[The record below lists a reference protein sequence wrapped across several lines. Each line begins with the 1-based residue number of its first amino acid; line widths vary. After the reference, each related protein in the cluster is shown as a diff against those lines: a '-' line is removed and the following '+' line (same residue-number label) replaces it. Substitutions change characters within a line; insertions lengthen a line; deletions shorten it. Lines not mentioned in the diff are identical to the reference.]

1 MSGISDDQLRAFM
14 QPDSEGEK
22 GIGDFLAILWD
33 SRWTV
38 VVVTLV
44 SLALGT
50 LYAFLA
56 APTYR
61 SDFAVQIEQSTPGGA
76 TASTLLGQNL
86 SGFLGVSSQATTEI
100 EVLNSRL
107 VLGQT
112 VDDLRLFVVAE
123 PRRFPVLGRLVAK
136 SAPKDQPAK
145 PLFGLRSYAW
155 GNERIEVDVFDV
167 PAQFYR
173 AKWIV
178 VAQGDG
184 RYRLLLDGEKILDG
198 VVGQLAAGETS
209 VGKISLKIDK
219 LTGEP
224 DTEFTLIRNERLDT
238 IDQLSKSL
246 LIAERSKDSDVVGVT
261 LEGKD
266 PVWVARVLNQM
277 AQIYL
282 RQNADRKSAE
292 AQNMIS
298 FLDGQLPVI
307 KSQLGESEKAYNA
320 FRREHVILDLRE
332 EAKLLLKQS
341 VDGEAQLAEL
351 QQRRA
356 ALIPR
361 FMEHAPEVTAIDQQ
375 IAALNSTMSASKDR
389 IKRLPNDEQAALGLM
404 RDLEV
409 NTQLYTNLLNNLE
422 QLRVVKAGKIG
433 SVRIVDN
440 AVAPYYPV
448 KPKKLLVICLSA
460 IVGFLL
466 GICVSLARA
475 GMQSGVED
483 CDVIESR
490 LGLPVYAT
498 IPKSRGGSRWMS
510 VLCKRKQQGRLAFE
524 NPSDSVIESLRSLA
538 TALHFTMQDAPTNSI
553 MISGPA
559 PGVGKSFV
567 ASNLAAILGS
577 MNKRVLLIDADLR
590 RGTLHDSF
598 GVGRNKGLSEI
609 ISGVGKIEN
618 LIHREVGP
626 GLDFISTGAIPPNPA
641 ELLLHPNFD
650 RFQKEVC
657 ALYDIVIF
665 DTAPVLAVTDAAI
678 IGRLSGVALLVLRFG
693 AHPVREIEMTVR
705 RLTQAGVNLKGT
717 VMNGVPLANG
727 KFRYGRY
734 KYSYQYSYDDKR

>member
-1 MSGISDDQLRAFM
+1 M
-14 QPDSEGEK
+14 QPNADGEK
-22 GIGDFLAILWD
+22 GMGDYLAILWD
-33 SRWTV
+33 GRWMAAI
-38 VVVTLV
+38 VTMIILV
-44 SLALGT
+44 LGT

-56 APTYR
+56 PPTYR
-61 SDFAVQIEQSTPGGA
+61 SNFAVQIEQPNPVGT

-112 VDDLRLFVVAE
+112 VDDLRLFIVAE

-136 SAPKDQPAK
+136 SADKDQVSK

-155 GNERIEVDVFDV
+155 GTESIDVDVFDV
-167 PAQFYR
+167 PPQLYR

-178 VAQGDG
+178 VAEKGG
-184 RYRLLLDGEKILDG
+184 KYRLLLDGEKILDG
-198 VVGQLAAGETS
+198 VTGKLESGETDA
-209 VGKISLKIDK
+209 GKVSLKIDRMI
-219 LTGEP
+219 GEP

-246 LIAERSKDSDVVGVT
+246 LIEERSKDSGVVGVT

-266 PVWVARVLNQM
+266 PAQIARVLNEM
-277 AQIYL
+277 AQTYL
-282 RQNADRKSAE
+282 RQNADRKAAE

-298 FLDGQLPVI
+298 FLEGQLPLV
-307 KSQLGESEKAYNA
+307 KSQLEVSEKAYND
-320 FRREHVILDLRE
+320 FRREHAVLDLGE

-361 FMEHAPEVTAIDQQ
+361 FMETAPDVNAIDQQ
-375 IAALNSTMSASKDR
+375 IAALKSTISAGKDR
-389 IKRLPNDEQAALGLM
+389 IKRLPNDEQAALGLK

-409 NTQLYTNLLNNLE
+409 NTQIYVNLLNNLE
-422 QLRVVKAGKIG
+422 QLRVVKAGRIG

-440 AVAPYYPV
+440 AVTPYFPV
-448 KPKKLLVICLSA
+448 KPKKLLVVCLSA
-460 IVGFLL
+460 IVGLLL
-466 GICVSLARA
+466 GICTAFARA

-483 CDVIESR
+483 CEEIESG

-498 IPKSRGGSRWMS
+498 IPHSGGESGLMP
-510 VLCKRKQQGRLAFE
+510 LLRKQKRGSCLAYE
-524 NPSDSVIESLRSLA
+524 NASDSAIESVRSLA
-538 TALHFTMQDAPTNSI
+538 TTLHFALQGASNNSI

-567 ASNLAAILGS
+567 ASNLGAILGS

-590 RGTLHDSF
+590 RGALHDSF
-598 GVGRNKGLSEI
+598 GVDRGRGLSDI
-609 ISGVGKIEN
+609 VSGMGKFEDCV
-618 LIHREVGP
+618 HRGVGP
-626 GLDFISTGAIPPNPA
+626 GLDLISTGAIPSNPVD
-641 ELLLHPNFD
+641 LLLHPGFD
-650 RFQKEVC
+650 RFRKEVC
-657 ALYDIVIF
+657 AQYDIVLF

-678 IGRLSGVALLVLRFG
+678 IGRLTGMALLVLRFG
-693 AHPVREIEMTVR
+693 AHPAREIEMTVR

-717 VMNGVPLANG
+717 VMNQVPLANG
-727 KFRYGRY
+727 KLRYGRY
-734 KYSYQYSYDDKR
+734 KYAYQYSYDDKR